1 MISAIPYRS
10 LMLAT
15 ALCAGPN
22 LVPAAEPPGTDGATQ
37 REYVAYL
44 GLDVKVHDRGQDCP
58 VVSYDE
64 PKLSILHGSEQVR
77 IASRD
82 AQFALSM
89 EPKLGRRDLTLSDL
103 RAQAVIDPRN
113 DPVRRG
119 MQQQQLMDDVQTQN
133 QELAAAKAGQA
144 DSYAIGL
151 ATASHVPFS
160 LVTPEMVAAAQAD
173 ANSALQDVGNAYAMP
188 MFQSHTPGQVTTGE
202 GAATDAFEVTFRL
215 SAQEELRDTFGL
227 LRMVVRDPAN
237 PQQPLS
243 VLKFFP
249 LRHVGPASRKISIL
263 QTGLP
268 AGFAVDSYTV
278 HIYSE
283 GEELPTNLSAN
294 RMDLSIDEAQQFLIL
309 RHCQLNRTASI
320 PAEIIPDLIPPEVRT
335 WLAAIHTDAT
345 VDLEIDRDGRMTKV
359 DAIRANADL
368 SVAEVENKLRE
379 VRFFP
384 ALLKGSPA
392 DSKGTFALSEFSR

>member
-22 LVPAAEPPGTDGATQ
+22 VVPAAEPPGTGSATE
-37 REYVAYL
+37 REYVAFL

-64 PKLSILHGSEQVR
+64 PSLSILHGSEQLN

-82 AQFALSM
+82 AKFALSM
-89 EPKLGRRDLTLSDL
+89 EPKLGRRDLTVSDL
-103 RAQAVIDPRN
+103 RGQAVIDPRN
-113 DPVRRG
+113 DSVRAG
-119 MQQQQLMDDVQTQN
+119 MHEQVVMEDFQAEDQDLSARNAAIASQYASN
-133 QELAAAKAGQA
+133 LAANQAMSGGGITQQEVDQANFKAA
-144 DSYAIGL
+144 
-151 ATASHVPFS
+151 
-160 LVTPEMVAAAQAD
+160 EAQRHLD
-173 ANSALQDVGNAYAMP
+173 QSYAMP
-188 MFQSHTPGQVTTGE
+188 MFQSHTPGQFTTGE
-202 GAATDAFEVTFRL
+202 DAATDAFEVTFRL
-215 SAQEELRDTFGL
+215 SAREELRDTFGL

-249 LRHVGPASRKISIL
+249 LRRVGPASRKVSIL

-268 AGFAVDSYTV
+268 AGFVVDSFTV

-283 GEELPTNLSAN
+283 GDELPTNLSAN

-309 RHCQLNRTASI
+309 RHCQRNRNASI

-335 WLAAIHTDAT
+335 WLASLHTDAT
-345 VDLEIDRDGRMTKV
+345 IDLEIDRNGRLTKV
-359 DAIRANADL
+359 NAVQGNADL
-368 SVAEVENKLRE
+368 SPAEIETKLHD

-384 ALLKGSPA
+384 ALLKGVPA
-392 DSKGTFALSEFSR
+392 DSKGTFGLLEFAR